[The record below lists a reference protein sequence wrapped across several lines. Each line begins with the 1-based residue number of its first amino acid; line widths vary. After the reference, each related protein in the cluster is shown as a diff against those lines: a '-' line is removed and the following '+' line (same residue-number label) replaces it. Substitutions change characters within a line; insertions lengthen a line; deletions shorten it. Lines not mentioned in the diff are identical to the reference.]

1 MKLLLEYGIGAHMP
15 HLCYI
20 NFGLGLGFPRLRVR
34 RTGSHHTWSGQGTD
48 RPKAAICGT
57 IVLEK
62 VSVGC

>member
-1 MKLLLEYGIGAHMP
+1 MP